1 MVYFSERELGP
12 QPRTREDIPANVW
25 QGIVAAIQSRIRDG
39 SFGREFPG
47 QCPDGIGVAG
57 TNEYLMTQAILAQF
71 PQLHWPPDDQ
81 NPPQQYEVLDLIEF
95 CHAHV
100 AMPRHIGD
108 YHEWYGHYDLVFNV
122 PAGKEEF
129 RNVVNQIFAR
139 NGLAYDLQENG
150 EIVRL
155 APYALREGLA
165 VALFQTGDPQLDR
178 LLEISRHR
186 FLDPDP
192 GVRMDGL
199 EKLWDA
205 WERLKTIEHPADK
218 KDSITKLL
226 DRAAA
231 EPSFRQTIELEA
243 RALTEIGNKYMI
255 RHTEVGKIP
264 IQTVEQMDYFFHRM
278 FALISLLLRATG
290 RGG

>member
-12 QPRTREDIPANVW
+12 QPRTRENIPANVW

-71 PQLHWPPDDQ
+71 PQLHWPPNDQ

-95 CHAHV
+95 CHARV

-108 YHEWYGHYDLVFNV
+108 YHEWYGHYHLVFNV
-122 PAGKEEF
+122 PAGKDEF
-129 RNVVNQIFAR
+129 RNIVNQIFAR

-155 APYALREGLA
+155 APHALREGLA

-178 LLEISRHR
+178 LLEIARHR
-186 FLDPDP
+186 FLDPNP

-199 EKLWDA
+199 EKL
-205 WERLKTIEHPADK
+205 
-218 KDSITKLL
+218 
-226 DRAAA
+226 
-231 EPSFRQTIELEA
+231 FRQTLELES
-243 RALTEIGNKYMI
+243 RALTDIGNKYMI